1 MVNGIEA
8 KADRVELA
16 STHEIEGKMHLGF
29 SSLVPISYNIRRSKS
44 LKVFN
49 EVVNLEEKLRNL
61 PISPGVYLH
70 KDEAG
75 KIIYVGK
82 AKNLRNRVRSY
93 FQSGRGHD
101 RKTRELV
108 RRIRDLEFIVTDTE
122 VEALVLES
130 NLIKQ
135 HKPRYNVLLKDD
147 KQYPHL
153 KLTVNEPFPRVMI
166 TRKIQRDGA
175 LYFGPFLPASLARRT
190 IDLINRTFQ
199 LRTCDIEID
208 GKLPRP
214 CLEYHI
220 KRCLG
225 PCVKGLCTPTE
236 YQEAVRDVRLLLE
249 GKNKE
254 LADTLEA
261 RMTQSSEEMRY
272 ELAAKYR
279 DLRKTVL
286 AIAEQQ
292 KMATSPER
300 DVDIFG
306 YYREGARLAL
316 QLFTMREGKI
326 VGRREFYWED
336 LPEDDFDPS
345 SFLSDVMTQYYSTDY
360 VPREIHVPVDFED
373 RGLLEKALTERRG
386 RRVRILDPQ
395 RGEKRD
401 LIDLVEKNAKLA
413 FEQRFRVL
421 KPDMERV
428 LEELQEVLELPR
440 FPARIESFD
449 ISHIQGAEAVGSMV
463 VCENGKMNR
472 AEYRKFKI
480 KGVEG
485 ANDPASMHEVVF
497 RRYRRQLD
505 EGNPLPDLVM
515 IDGGKAQLGAAATAM
530 RELELEAI
538 PVIGVV
544 KPPRRHNEVSHLL
557 VKGREHE
564 PVFLDSH
571 SPVLRLIQMIR
582 DETHRTAV
590 QYHRK
595 RRELRDFT
603 SELTAIPGVGEKR
616 KNRLLRNLGSI
627 QRVSTA
633 SVAELSPF
641 VGRKTAEEIVEH
653 FTRQRA
659 LADGGQDETDAGTRG
674 RGDAER
680 GNISAETIAGII
692 EPENI
697 ETRLDDVE
705 GDASDLQPIRS
716 VDQTGQVLKRRKSSR
731 KRGERS
737 SNPHGVRREKLAE
750 EEKQNPEARSQEP
763 E

>member
-1 MVNGIEA
+1 M
-8 KADRVELA
+8 
-16 STHEIEGKMHLGF
+16 T
-29 SSLVPISYNIRRSKS
+29 
-44 LKVFN
+44 
-49 EVVNLEEKLRNL
+49 LEEKLKNL
-61 PISPGVYLH
+61 PTAPGVYLY
-70 KDEAG
+70 KDVAG

-101 RKTRELV
+101 VKTRELV
-108 RRIRDLEFIVTDTE
+108 RHISDLEFIVTDTE

-153 KLTVNEPFPRVMI
+153 KLTINEPFPRVMI

-225 PCVKGLCTPTE
+225 PCVKGLCTPQE
-236 YQEAVRDVRLLLE
+236 YQESVRDVRMFLE
-249 GKNKE
+249 GRNHE
-254 LADTLEA
+254 LADEYEA
-261 RMTQSSEEMRY
+261 RMLKASDEMRF

-279 DLRKTVL
+279 DLRKVVL
-286 AIAEQQ
+286 AVSEQQ
-292 KMATSPER
+292 KMATSPDR

-326 VGRREFYWED
+326 VGRREFFWED
-336 LPEDDFDPS
+336 LSVDDFNPS
-345 SFLSDVMTQYYSTDY
+345 AFLSDVLTQYYSTDY

-373 RGLLEKALTERRG
+373 RELLEKALTERKG
-386 RRVRILDPQ
+386 RRVHILDPQ

-401 LIDLVEKNAKLA
+401 LIDLVEKNAQIA

-428 LEELQEVLELPR
+428 LEELQETLELPR

-449 ISHIQGAEAVGSMV
+449 VSNISGAENVAAVV
-463 VCENGKMNR
+463 VCENGKINK
-472 AEYRKFKI
+472 AEKRNFRI
-480 KGVEG
+480 KTVEG
-485 ANDPASMHEVVF
+485 ANDPASMREAVS

-505 EGNPLPDLVM
+505 ERKPLPDLVM
-515 IDGGKAQLGAAATAM
+515 IDGGKTQLGAAAEAM
-530 RELELEAI
+530 RELDLEAV
-538 PVIGVV
+538 PMIGVV

-557 VKGREHE
+557 VKGREHD
-564 PVFLDSH
+564 PIFLDPH
-571 SPVLRLIQMIR
+571 SSALRLIQMIR
-582 DETHRTAV
+582 DETHRAAV
-590 QYHRK
+590 TYHRK
-595 RRELRDFT
+595 RREMRDFT
-603 SELTAIPGVGEKR
+603 SELTAIPGVGAKR
-616 KNRLLRNLGSI
+616 KTRLLRQFGSI
-627 QRVSTA
+627 ARIARATP
-633 SVAELSPF
+633 AELTPF
-641 VGRKTAEEIVEH
+641 VGRQTAAEITEH
-653 FTRQRA
+653 FARQRA
-659 LADGGQDETDAGTRG
+659 LAGVGADDARNDSEHREGT
-674 RGDAER
+674 
-680 GNISAETIAGII
+680 
-692 EPENI
+692 
-697 ETRLDDVE
+697 
-705 GDASDLQPIRS
+705 
-716 VDQTGQVLKRRKSSR
+716 
-731 KRGERS
+731 
-737 SNPHGVRREKLAE
+737 
-750 EEKQNPEARSQEP
+750 
-763 E
+763 

>member
-1 MVNGIEA
+1 
-8 KADRVELA
+8 L
-16 STHEIEGKMHLGF
+16 T
-29 SSLVPISYNIRRSKS
+29 
-44 LKVFN
+44 
-49 EVVNLEEKLRNL
+49 LEEKLSNL
-61 PISPGVYLH
+61 PTSPGVYIH

-75 KIIYVGK
+75 RVIYVGK

-130 NLIKQ
+130 NLIKR

-153 KLTVNEPFPRVMI
+153 KLTVGEPFPRVMI
-166 TRKIQRDGA
+166 TRRVQRDGA
-175 LYFGPFLPASLARRT
+175 LYFGPYLPASLARRT

-208 GKLPRP
+208 GRLPRP

-225 PCVKGLCTPTE
+225 PCVKDLCKPDE
-236 YQEAVRDVRLLLE
+236 YAESVRDVRMFLE
-249 GKNKE
+249 GKNRE
-254 LADTLEA
+254 LADDYER
-261 RMTQSSEEMRY
+261 RMTEASEEMRF
-272 ELAAKYR
+272 EMAAKYR

-286 AIAEQQ
+286 AVSEQQ
-292 KMATSPER
+292 KMATTADR

-306 YYREGARLAL
+306 FYREGPRLAL

-326 VGRREFYWED
+326 VGRREFFWED
-336 LPEDDFDPS
+336 LAEDDSFDAG
-345 SFLSDVMTQYYSTDY
+345 SFLSEVLTQYYSTDY
-360 VPREIHVPVDFED
+360 VPREVHVPADFED
-373 RGLLEKALTERRG
+373 RALLEKALTERKG

-401 LIDLVEKNAKLA
+401 MIELVEKNARIA

-440 FPARIESFD
+440 FPARVESFD
-449 ISHIQGAEAVGSMV
+449 VSNISGAENVAAMV

-472 AEYRKFKI
+472 QEYRKFRI
-480 KGVEG
+480 KSVEG
-485 ANDPASMHEVVF
+485 ANDPASMHEAVL

-505 EGNPLPDLVM
+505 ENNPLPDLVM
-515 IDGGKAQLGAAATAM
+515 IDGGKAQLGAAAAAM
-530 RELELEAI
+530 RELDLEAV
-538 PVIGVV
+538 PMIGVV

-564 PVFLDSH
+564 PVYLDSH

-582 DETHRTAV
+582 DETHRAAV
-590 QYHRK
+590 TYHRK

-603 SELTAIPGVGEKR
+603 SELSDIPGVGEKR
-616 KNRLLRNLGSI
+616 KTRLLRNLGSI
-627 QRVSTA
+627 QRVA
-633 SVAELSPF
+633 QAGVEELSPF
-641 VGRKTAEEIVEH
+641 VGRKTAEEIVAH
-653 FTRQRA
+653 FGRQRA
-659 LADGGQDETDAGTRG
+659 LAGVDESAAGSHDPTVMTDETIGG
-674 RGDAER
+674 EHV
-680 GNISAETIAGII
+680 
-692 EPENI
+692 
-697 ETRLDDVE
+697 ETRLVDPE
-705 GDASDLQPIRS
+705 GEAEDLQPIRS
-716 VDQTGQVLKRRKSSR
+716 VDQEGHVRGRRRSSR
-731 KRGERS
+731 KPGERS
-737 SNPHGVRREKLAE
+737 TNPHGVRREKLADADLSE
-750 EEKQNPEARSQEP
+750 SPES
-763 E
+763 

>member
-1 MVNGIEA
+1 
-8 KADRVELA
+8 L
-16 STHEIEGKMHLGF
+16 T
-29 SSLVPISYNIRRSKS
+29 
-44 LKVFN
+44 
-49 EVVNLEEKLRNL
+49 LEEKLRNL
-61 PISPGVYLH
+61 PTAPGVYLH
-70 KDEAG
+70 KDEGG

-108 RRIRDLEFIVTDTE
+108 KRIIDLEFIVTDTE

-166 TRKIQRDGA
+166 TRRIQRDGA
-175 LYFGPFLPASLARRT
+175 LYFGPYLPASLARRT

-208 GKLPRP
+208 GRLPRP

-225 PCVKGLCTPTE
+225 PCVKDLCRPEE
-236 YQEAVRDVRLLLE
+236 YAEAVRDVRMFLE
-249 GKNKE
+249 GKNRE
-254 LADTLEA
+254 LADEYGA
-261 RMTQSSEEMRY
+261 RMEKASEELRFEM
-272 ELAAKYR
+272 AARYR

-286 AIAEQQ
+286 AVSEQQ
-292 KMATSPER
+292 KMATTQDR

-306 YYREGARLAL
+306 FHREGPRLAL
-316 QLFTMREGKI
+316 QLFTMREGKM
-326 VGRREFYWED
+326 VGRREFFWED
-336 LPEDDFDPS
+336 LPDDDSFDPA
-345 SFLSDVMTQYYSTDY
+345 SFLSDVLTQYYSTDY
-360 VPREIHVPVDFED
+360 VPREVHVPADFED
-373 RGLLEKALTERRG
+373 RELLEKALTERKG

-395 RGEKRD
+395 RGQKREM
-401 LIDLVEKNAKLA
+401 IELVEKNAKIA

-449 ISHIQGAEAVGSMV
+449 VSNISGAENVAAMV

-472 AEYRKFKI
+472 AEYRRFKI
-480 KGVEG
+480 KSVEG
-485 ANDPASMHEVVF
+485 ANDPASMGEAVL
-497 RRYRRQLD
+497 RRYRRQLE
-505 EGNPLPDLVM
+505 EGNPLPDLVL
-515 IDGGKAQLGAAATAM
+515 IDGGKTQLAAAAAAL
-530 RELELEAI
+530 RELDLEAL
-538 PVIGVV
+538 PAVGVV

-557 VKGREHE
+557 VKGREHD
-564 PVFLDSH
+564 PVYLDPH
-571 SPVLRLIQMIR
+571 SSVLRLIQLIR

-590 QYHRK
+590 TYHRK

-603 SELTAIPGVGEKR
+603 SELTAIPGVGERR

-627 QRVSTA
+627 QRVAEAT
-633 SVAELSPF
+633 VEELSPF
-641 VGRKTAEEIVEH
+641 VGRKTAADIVEH
-653 FTRQRA
+653 FGRQRA
-659 LADGGQDETDAGTRG
+659 LAAGGAAPGETAGVTEAPETKAAELNADPTVMTDETIGG
-674 RGDAER
+674 EH
-680 GNISAETIAGII
+680 
-692 EPENI
+692 I
-697 ETRLDDVE
+697 ETRLVDPD
-705 GDASDLQPIRS
+705 GDAEDLQPVRS
-716 VDQTGQVLKRRKSSR
+716 VDHEGNPRRRRKSTR
-731 KRGERS
+731 RRGERS
-737 SNPHGVRREKLAE
+737 TNPHAVKREKL
-750 EEKQNPEARSQEP
+750 
-763 E
+763 

>member
-1 MVNGIEA
+1 M
-8 KADRVELA
+8 LPL
-16 STHEIEGKMHLGF
+16 T
-29 SSLVPISYNIRRSKS
+29 
-44 LKVFN
+44 
-49 EVVNLEEKLRNL
+49 LEEKLKNL
-61 PISPGVYLH
+61 PTAPGVYLH
-70 KDEAG
+70 KDAGG

-108 RRIRDLEFIVTDTE
+108 KRITDLEFIVTDTE

-153 KLTVNEPFPRVMI
+153 KLTISEPFPRVMI
-166 TRKIQRDGA
+166 TRRIQRDGA
-175 LYFGPFLPASLARRT
+175 LYFGPYLPAALARRT

-208 GKLPRP
+208 GRLPRP

-225 PCVKGLCTPTE
+225 PCVKDLCKPDE
-236 YQEAVRDVRLLLE
+236 YAEAVRDVRMFLE
-249 GKNKE
+249 GKNRE
-254 LADTLEA
+254 LADEYER
-261 RMTQSSEEMRY
+261 RMTQASDEMRF
-272 ELAAKYR
+272 EMAAKYR

-286 AIAEQQ
+286 AVSEQQ
-292 KMATSPER
+292 KMAFTQDL

-306 YYREGARLAL
+306 FHRESARLAL

-326 VGRREFYWED
+326 VGRREFFWED
-336 LPEDDFDPS
+336 LPEDDTFDAA
-345 SFLSDVMTQYYSTDY
+345 SFLSDVLTQYYSTDY

-373 RGLLEKALTERRG
+373 RELLEKALKERKG

-395 RGEKRD
+395 RGQKREM
-401 LIDLVEKNAKLA
+401 IELVEKNALIA

-449 ISHIQGAEAVGSMV
+449 VSNISGAENVAAMV

-472 AEYRKFKI
+472 QEYRKFKI
-480 KGVEG
+480 KTVEG
-485 ANDPASMHEVVF
+485 SNDPASMREAVF
-497 RRYRRQLD
+497 RRYQRQLN

-515 IDGGKAQLGAAATAM
+515 IDGGKGQLSAAASAL
-530 RELELEAI
+530 RELDLEAI
-538 PVIGVV
+538 PIIGVV
-544 KPPRRHNEVSHLL
+544 KPPRRHNDVSHLL
-557 VKGREHE
+557 RKGSEDS
-564 PVFLDSH
+564 PIYLDSH
-571 SPVLRLIQMIR
+571 SPVLRLIQLIR

-590 QYHRK
+590 TYHRK

-627 QRVSTA
+627 QK
-633 SVAELSPF
+633 VAEATVEQLAPF
-641 VGRKTAEEIVEH
+641 VGRKTAEDIFEH
-653 FTRQRA
+653 FRRQRA
-659 LADGGQDETDAGTRG
+659 LAGQTEESEAVVVNTPDGEVAGVHHPDDPTVMTD
-674 RGDAER
+674 
-680 GNISAETIAGII
+680 ETIAD
-692 EPENI
+692 EHI
-697 ETRLDDVE
+697 ETRLVDPD
-705 GDASDLQPIRS
+705 GDAEDLQPIRS
-716 VDQTGQVLKRRKSSR
+716 VDHTGEVRQRRKSTR

-737 SNPHGVRREKLAE
+737 TNPHAVKREKLSE
-750 EEKQNPEARSQEP
+750 EESEK
-763 E
+763 

>member
-1 MVNGIEA
+1 MA
-8 KADRVELA
+8 
-16 STHEIEGKMHLGF
+16 
-29 SSLVPISYNIRRSKS
+29 
-44 LKVFN
+44 
-49 EVVNLEEKLRNL
+49 LEEKLQNL
-61 PISPGVYLH
+61 PAAPGVYLH

-108 RRIRDLEFIVTDTE
+108 RRIRDLEFIVTDNE

-153 KLTVNEPFPRVMI
+153 KLTINEPFPRVMI
-166 TRKIQRDGA
+166 TRRIQRDGA
-175 LYFGPFLPASLARRT
+175 LYFGPFLPASMARRT

-208 GKLPRP
+208 GRLPRP

-225 PCVKGLCTPTE
+225 PCVKGLCTPEE
-236 YQEAVRDVRLLLE
+236 YQESVRDVRLLLE

-254 LADTLEA
+254 LAETLET
-261 RMTQSSEEMRY
+261 RMMQASDEMRF
-272 ELAAKYR
+272 EVAAKYR
-279 DLRKTVL
+279 DLRKVVQALT
-286 AIAEQQ
+286 EQQ
-292 KMATSPER
+292 KMATSPDR

-316 QLFTMREGKI
+316 QLFTMREGKV
-326 VGRREFYWED
+326 VGRREFFWED
-336 LPEDDFDPS
+336 LPEDAFDPS
-345 SFLSDVMTQYYSTDY
+345 GFLSEVLGQYYSTDY
-360 VPREIHVPVDFED
+360 VPLEIHVPVDFSD
-373 RGLLEKALTERRG
+373 REVLEKALSERRG
-386 RRVRILDPQ
+386 RRVRILDPK

-401 LIDLVEKNAKLA
+401 LVELVEKNAKLA

-421 KPDMERV
+421 QPDMERV

-440 FPARIESFD
+440 FPERIESFD
-449 ISHIQGAEAVGSMV
+449 ISNISGADNVAGMV
-463 VCENGKMNR
+463 VFENGKMNR
-472 AEYRKFKI
+472 AEKRHFRI
-480 KGVEG
+480 KTVEG
-485 ANDPASMHEVVF
+485 ANDFASMHEAVF

-505 EGNPLPDLVM
+505 EGKPLPDLVM
-515 IDGGKAQLGAAATAM
+515 IDGGKGQLSAAGAAM
-530 RELELEAI
+530 RELELEAV
-538 PVIGVV
+538 PMIGVV

-590 QYHRK
+590 TYHRK

-603 SELTAIPGVGEKR
+603 SELSDIPGVGEKR
-616 KNRLLRNLGSI
+616 KTRLLRNLGSI
-627 QRVSTA
+627 QRVANA
-633 SVAELSPF
+633 SVVELSPF
-641 VGRKTAEEIVEH
+641 VGRRTAEEIVAH
-653 FTRQRA
+653 FARQRA
-659 LADGGQDETDAGTRG
+659 LAGGDGGADADATD
-674 RGDAER
+674 DSSPS
-680 GNISAETIAGII
+680 GNGPQTI
-692 EPENI
+692 EPETIEPELI
-697 ETRLDDVE
+697 ETRLDDPE
-705 GDASDLQPIRS
+705 GDAEDLQPIRS
-716 VDQTGQVLKRRKSSR
+716 VDHTGQVRAPRRSTR

-737 SNPHGVRREKLAE
+737 SNPHGVKREKL
-750 EEKQNPEARSQEP
+750 PEP
-763 E
+763 EPNVRKDS